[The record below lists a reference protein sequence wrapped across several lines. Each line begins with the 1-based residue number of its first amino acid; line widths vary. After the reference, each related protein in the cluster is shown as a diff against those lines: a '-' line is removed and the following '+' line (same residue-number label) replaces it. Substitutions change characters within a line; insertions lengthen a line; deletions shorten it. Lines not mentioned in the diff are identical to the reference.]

1 LIVIIRAFN
10 ELPAFGHALMK
21 VASSYVQLG
30 LDQTGGANLVADV
43 ILDYRA
49 LDTLGEATVLFT
61 SVIGVAALIR
71 KSGRK
76 K

>member
-1 LIVIIRAFN
+1 LG
-10 ELPAFGHALMK
+10 L
-21 VASSYVQLG
+21 SSYG
-30 LDQTGGANLVADV
+30 PGGANIVANV
-43 ILDYRA
+43 ILDFRA

-61 SVIGVAALIR
+61 SVIAVVTLIR

>member
-1 LIVIIRAFN
+1 MRI
-10 ELPAFGHALMK
+10 
-21 VASSYVQLG
+21 ASEYIKLG
-30 LDQTGGANLVADV
+30 LPQAGGANIVADV
-43 ILDYRA
+43 ILDFRA

-61 SVIGVAALIR
+61 SVIGVVALIR